1 MPKILVKIAPDGQ
14 LTMEGE
20 GFKGETCLEKS
31 KKYMQGLGTVE
42 KTDKKPEYYEQPEVQ
57 INSGW

>member
-1 MPKILVKIAPDGQ
+1 MPKILVKIASDGQ

-31 KKYMQGLGTVE
+31 KKYMQGLGKVE